1 MRATLQTSDFKW
13 HFYCVW
19 HQYMWPTNTEWS
31 TQLMALI
38 HMGRRDLQNLE
49 GLERVFVS
57 FCFALLQIG
66 LLKFL
71 EPFPPQ
77 NKEKSFLSLCFFMRH
92 LKPQSEESHVSY
104 CPFRRKK
111 LSFALKYCFFSC
123 KCKFAGIS
131 TELSYAVFSHLVHGD
146 LGCNNRTRNW
156 KKDHVCCAGRLLSR
170 QCWRTPF
177 PVS

>member
-1 MRATLQTSDFKW
+1 MTNKYGTISVDDIDSYGQKGLAKFGGTSKGFC
-13 HFYCVW
+13 FI
-19 HQYMWPTNTEWS
+19 
-31 TQLMALI
+31 L
-38 HMGRRDLQNLE
+38 
-49 GLERVFVS
+49 
-57 FCFALLQIG
+57 FCFALLQIV

-77 NKEKSFLSLCFFMRH
+77 NKEESFLSLCFFMRH

-123 KCKFAGIS
+123 KYKFAGIS

-146 LGCNNRTRNW
+146 LGRNNRTRN
-156 KKDHVCCAGRLLSR
+156 
-170 QCWRTPF
+170 
-177 PVS
+177 